1 MKKKIVALCLCIA
14 LAVVAIGGATL
25 AYFTDTE
32 TATNTFAVGNV
43 DITLTESDWNQNDTH
58 KLVPGTTIKKNPTVT
73 VVKGSEEC
81 YVRVLVTISNSKEW
95 DAIFDAHKN
104 DTTPLQIT
112 NLLVGYDSSNWVYK
126 NVTEDT
132 TANTRTY
139 ELRYKEKVNA
149 LNATGDVALPALF
162 TAVNVPST
170 LTGAQIGTLKNF
182 KIDIKAQAIQ
192 TATFAN
198 VDAAWAAFT
207 E

>member
-149 LNATGDVALPALF
+149 LNEDVVLPALF

-170 LTGAQIGTLKNF
+170 LTGAQISTLEGF
-182 KIDIKAQAIQ
+182 KIEIEAQAIQ
-192 TATFAN
+192 TASFN
-198 VDAAWAAFT
+198 NDVDAAWAAFT
-207 E
+207 K